1 MKNIYIQYI
10 THYVIYNTFIYSA
23 KDLDIVMLMYNLLE
37 YSDNYSMTSGYLC
50 NYYSDEVNGSADENE
65 NNFRIN
71 NNKTTWSKYFER
83 KTKIIW
89 TTLNNNNMLDLE
101 VAPLKYF

>member
-10 THYVIYNTFIYSA
+10 THYVIYNKFIYSA
-23 KDLDIVMLMYNLLE
+23 KDLDIVMLMHNLLE

-71 NNKTTWSKYFER
+71 NNKTT
-83 KTKIIW
+83 
-89 TTLNNNNMLDLE
+89 
-101 VAPLKYF
+101 

>member
-37 YSDNYSMTSGYLC
+37 HSDNYSMTSGYLC

-71 NNKTTWSKYFER
+71 NNKTT
-83 KTKIIW
+83 
-89 TTLNNNNMLDLE
+89 
-101 VAPLKYF
+101 